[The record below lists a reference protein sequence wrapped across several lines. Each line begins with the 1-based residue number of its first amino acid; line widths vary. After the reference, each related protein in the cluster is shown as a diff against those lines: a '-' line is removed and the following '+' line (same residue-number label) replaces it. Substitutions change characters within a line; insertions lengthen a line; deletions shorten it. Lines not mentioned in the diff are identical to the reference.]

1 MKRFFLSFGLIVMSL
16 VITAQTVTK
25 MDSIVVDSV
34 KMSSEEVLAWFDSLA
49 VEYADEFEIQ
59 DEDLSDNPLYFRLFM
74 PLVLYNSA
82 INEAIVPEPIEN
94 KVEDSELL
102 PVEKVD
108 SVDDALI
115 RHINGA
121 LVRMYME
128 HPELVQITEDELM
141 SVKTPV
147 VITEKAAVG
156 IQKEVVP
163 TVEVEAKAEAPEL
176 VTSKPNYWKVF
187 GNFQGKYTQSYFS
200 DNWYKGGDNNHS
212 VLGQVTVQ
220 ANYAKK
226 HTTLDNKLE
235 MKLGYVTTEE
245 MKDGEKV
252 KSLKTNQDQLR
263 ITSKYGLRAIE
274 NWYYSA
280 QLQGN
285 TQFMPVRDNNDK
297 LKSKFFA
304 PVYGSLSIGMD
315 YKPKFKNKDLT
326 LSVQL
331 SPLSYDC
338 RYVSEVDLATR
349 YGIEKGKKF
358 KYTIGS
364 RVDANLTWKFLKD
377 FKLTTKAN
385 YFTGFEHV
393 EANIENT
400 LDYQLSKYFSIQC
413 FLHWRFDDSVKPDE
427 DLKYSQLKEFLTL
440 NFNYSW

>member
-1 MKRFFLSFGLIVMSL
+1 MKRFFLSFSLIVMSL

-285 TQFMPVRDNNDK
+285 TQFMPVRDNKDK

>member
-1 MKRFFLSFGLIVMSL
+1 MSL

-82 INEAIVPEPIEN
+82 INESIVPEPIEN

-285 TQFMPVRDNNDK
+285 TQFMPVRDNKDK

>member
-1 MKRFFLSFGLIVMSL
+1 MSMA
-16 VITAQTVTK
+16 IFAQTPTK
-25 MDSIVVDSV
+25 NDLIVVDSV

-49 VEYADEFEIQ
+49 VEYAEELDVQ
-59 DEDLSDNPLYFRLFM
+59 DISDNPLYFRLFM
-74 PLVLYNSA
+74 PLALYNSA
-82 INEAIVPEPIEN
+82 IDDAIVPEQAAAT
-94 KVEDSELL
+94 VTDAELL

-115 RHINGA
+115 RHINQA

-128 HPELVQITEDELM
+128 HPELVEITEEELM
-141 SVKTPV
+141 SVKAPTAV
-147 VITEKAAVG
+147 TQDAAIG
-156 IQKEVVP
+156 INKEVIA
-163 TVEVEAKAEAPEL
+163 TVDVNKETEIPEL
-176 VTSKPNYWKVF
+176 VQLKPKYWKVF
-187 GNFQGKYTQSYFS
+187 GDFQGKYTQSYFS

-220 ANYAKK
+220 ANYAKN

-285 TQFMPVRDNNDK
+285 TQFMPVRDNNDN

-349 YGIEKGKKF
+349 YGIEKGKQF

-393 EANIENT
+393 EANVENT
-400 LDYQLSKYFSIQC
+400 LDYQLSKYFSIQ
-413 FLHWRFDDSVKPDE
+413 FFMHWRFDDSVKRDV
-427 DLKYSQLKEFLTL
+427 DLGYSQLKEFLTL

>member
-1 MKRFFLSFGLIVMSL
+1 MSL

-285 TQFMPVRDNNDK
+285 TQFMPVRDNKDK

>member
-1 MKRFFLSFGLIVMSL
+1 MSL

>member
-285 TQFMPVRDNNDK
+285 TQFMPVRDNKDN

>member
-1 MKRFFLSFGLIVMSL
+1 MSL

-285 TQFMPVRDNNDK
+285 TQFMPVRDNKDK

-338 RYVSEVDLATR
+338 RYVSEVELATR

>member
-82 INEAIVPEPIEN
+82 INDAIVPEPIEN

-285 TQFMPVRDNNDK
+285 TQFMPVRDNKDN

-413 FLHWRFDDSVKPDE
+413 FLHWRFDDSVKRDV
-427 DLKYSQLKEFLTL
+427 DLGYSQLKEFLTL

>member
-1 MKRFFLSFGLIVMSL
+1 
-16 VITAQTVTK
+16 
-25 MDSIVVDSV
+25 
-34 KMSSEEVLAWFDSLA
+34 
-49 VEYADEFEIQ
+49 
-59 DEDLSDNPLYFRLFM
+59 M

-285 TQFMPVRDNNDK
+285 TQFMPVRDNKDK

>member
-1 MKRFFLSFGLIVMSL
+1 
-16 VITAQTVTK
+16 
-25 MDSIVVDSV
+25 
-34 KMSSEEVLAWFDSLA
+34 
-49 VEYADEFEIQ
+49 
-59 DEDLSDNPLYFRLFM
+59 
-74 PLVLYNSA
+74 
-82 INEAIVPEPIEN
+82 
-94 KVEDSELL
+94 
-102 PVEKVD
+102 VD

-115 RHINGA
+115 RHINQA

-128 HPELVQITEDELM
+128 HPELVEITEEELM
-141 SVKTPV
+141 SVKAPTAV
-147 VITEKAAVG
+147 TQDAAIG
-156 IQKEVVP
+156 IKKEVIA
-163 TVEVEAKAEAPEL
+163 TVDVNKDTEVPEL
-176 VTSKPNYWKVF
+176 VTLKPKYWKVF

-220 ANYAKK
+220 ANYAKN

-285 TQFMPVRDNNDK
+285 TQFMPVRDNKDN

-349 YGIEKGKKF
+349 YGIEKGKQF

-364 RVDANLTWKFLKD
+364 RVDANLAWKFLKD

-393 EANIENT
+393 EANVENT
-400 LDYQLSKYFSIQC
+400 LDYQLSKYFSIQ
-413 FLHWRFDDSVKPDE
+413 FFMHWRFDDSVKRDA
-427 DLKYSQLKEFLTL
+427 DLGYSQLKEFLTL

>member
-1 MKRFFLSFGLIVMSL
+1 MSMA
-16 VITAQTVTK
+16 IFAQTPTK
-25 MDSIVVDSV
+25 NDLIVVDSV

-49 VEYADEFEIQ
+49 VEYAEELDVQ
-59 DEDLSDNPLYFRLFM
+59 DISDNPLYFRLFM
-74 PLVLYNSA
+74 PLALYNSA
-82 INEAIVPEPIEN
+82 IDDAIVPEQAAAA
-94 KVEDSELL
+94 VTDAELL

-115 RHINGA
+115 RHINQA

-128 HPELVQITEDELM
+128 HPELVEITEEELM
-141 SVKTPV
+141 SVKAPTAV
-147 VITEKAAVG
+147 TQDAAIG
-156 IQKEVVP
+156 INKEVIA
-163 TVEVEAKAEAPEL
+163 TVDVNKETEIPEL
-176 VTSKPNYWKVF
+176 VQLKPKYWKVF
-187 GNFQGKYTQSYFS
+187 GDFQGKYTQSYFS

-220 ANYAKK
+220 ANYAKN

-285 TQFMPVRDNNDK
+285 TQFMPVRDNNDN

-349 YGIEKGKKF
+349 YGIEKGKQF

-393 EANIENT
+393 EANVENT
-400 LDYQLSKYFSIQC
+400 LDYQLSKYFSIQ
-413 FLHWRFDDSVKPDE
+413 FFMHWRFDDSVKRDV
-427 DLKYSQLKEFLTL
+427 DLGYSQLKEFLTL

>member
-25 MDSIVVDSV
+25 MDSIVVDSM

-285 TQFMPVRDNNDK
+285 TQFMPVRDNKDK

>member
-1 MKRFFLSFGLIVMSL
+1 MKKSFLSSCLLVMSMA
-16 VITAQTVTK
+16 IFAQTPTK
-25 MDSIVVDSV
+25 NDLIVVDSV

-49 VEYADEFEIQ
+49 VEYAEELDVQ
-59 DEDLSDNPLYFRLFM
+59 DISDNPLYFRLFM
-74 PLVLYNSA
+74 PLALYNSA
-82 INEAIVPEPIEN
+82 IDDAIVPEQAAAA
-94 KVEDSELL
+94 VTDAELL

-115 RHINGA
+115 RHINQA

-128 HPELVQITEDELM
+128 HPELVEITEEELM
-141 SVKTPV
+141 SVKAPTAV
-147 VITEKAAVG
+147 TQDAAIG
-156 IQKEVVP
+156 INKEVIA
-163 TVEVEAKAEAPEL
+163 TVDVNKETEIPEL
-176 VTSKPNYWKVF
+176 VQLKPKYWKVF
-187 GNFQGKYTQSYFS
+187 GDFQGKYTQSYFS

-220 ANYAKK
+220 ANFAKN

-285 TQFMPVRDNNDK
+285 TQFMPVRDNNDN

-349 YGIEKGKKF
+349 YGIEKGKQF

-393 EANIENT
+393 EANVENT
-400 LDYQLSKYFSIQC
+400 LDYQLSKYFSIQ
-413 FLHWRFDDSVKPDE
+413 FFMHWRFDDSVKRDV
-427 DLKYSQLKEFLTL
+427 DLGYSQLKEFLTL

>member
-25 MDSIVVDSV
+25 IDSIVVDSV

-285 TQFMPVRDNNDK
+285 TQFMPVRDNKDK

>member
-1 MKRFFLSFGLIVMSL
+1 MKRFFLSFSLIVMSL

-25 MDSIVVDSV
+25 MDSIVVDSM

-285 TQFMPVRDNNDK
+285 TQFMPVRDNNDN

-349 YGIEKGKKF
+349 YGIEKGKQF

-413 FLHWRFDDSVKPDE
+413 FLHWRFDDSVKRDA
-427 DLKYSQLKEFLTL
+427 DLGYSQLKEFLTL

>member
-220 ANYAKK
+220 ANYAKN

-285 TQFMPVRDNNDK
+285 TQFMPVKDNKDN

-304 PVYGSLSIGMD
+304 PVYGSLL
-315 YKPKFKNKDLT
+315 F
-326 LSVQL
+326 
-331 SPLSYDC
+331 
-338 RYVSEVDLATR
+338 
-349 YGIEKGKKF
+349 
-358 KYTIGS
+358 
-364 RVDANLTWKFLKD
+364 
-377 FKLTTKAN
+377 
-385 YFTGFEHV
+385 HV
-393 EANIENT
+393 
-400 LDYQLSKYFSIQC
+400 C
-413 FLHWRFDDSVKPDE
+413 
-427 DLKYSQLKEFLTL
+427 
-440 NFNYSW
+440 

>member
-285 TQFMPVRDNNDK
+285 TQFMPVRDNKDK

-338 RYVSEVDLATR
+338 RYVSEVELATR

>member
-1 MKRFFLSFGLIVMSL
+1 MSL

-285 TQFMPVRDNNDK
+285 TQFMPVRDNKDK

-349 YGIEKGKKF
+349 YGIEKGKQF

>member
-1 MKRFFLSFGLIVMSL
+1 MKRFFLSFSLIVMSL

-25 MDSIVVDSV
+25 MDSIVVDSM

-349 YGIEKGKKF
+349 YGIEKGKQF

-413 FLHWRFDDSVKPDE
+413 FLHWRFDDSVKRDA
-427 DLKYSQLKEFLTL
+427 DLGYSQLKEFLTL

>member
-1 MKRFFLSFGLIVMSL
+1 MKKSFLSSCLLVMSMA
-16 VITAQTVTK
+16 IFAQTPTK
-25 MDSIVVDSV
+25 NDLIVVDSV

-49 VEYADEFEIQ
+49 VEYAEELDVQ
-59 DEDLSDNPLYFRLFM
+59 DISDNPLYFRLFM
-74 PLVLYNSA
+74 PLALYNSA
-82 INEAIVPEPIEN
+82 IDDAIVPEQAAAA
-94 KVEDSELL
+94 VTDAELL

-115 RHINGA
+115 RHINQA

-128 HPELVQITEDELM
+128 HPELVEITEEELM
-141 SVKTPV
+141 SVKAPTAV
-147 VITEKAAVG
+147 TQDAAIG
-156 IQKEVVP
+156 INKEVIA
-163 TVEVEAKAEAPEL
+163 TVDVNKETEIPEL
-176 VTSKPNYWKVF
+176 VQLKPKYWKVF
-187 GNFQGKYTQSYFS
+187 GDFQGKYTQSYFS

-220 ANYAKK
+220 ANYAKN

-285 TQFMPVRDNNDK
+285 TQFMPVRDNNDN

-349 YGIEKGKKF
+349 YGIEKGKQF

-393 EANIENT
+393 EANVENT
-400 LDYQLSKYFSIQC
+400 LDYQLSKYFSIQ
-413 FLHWRFDDSVKPDE
+413 FFMHWRFDDSVKRDV
-427 DLKYSQLKEFLTL
+427 DLGYSQLKEFLTL

>member
-1 MKRFFLSFGLIVMSL
+1 MSL

-25 MDSIVVDSV
+25 MDYIVVDSV

-82 INEAIVPEPIEN
+82 INDAIVPEPIEN

>member
-1 MKRFFLSFGLIVMSL
+1 MKRSFLSFCLLVMSMA
-16 VITAQTVTK
+16 IFAQTPTK
-25 MDSIVVDSV
+25 TDLIVVDSV

-49 VEYADEFEIQ
+49 VEYAEELDVQ
-59 DEDLSDNPLYFRLFM
+59 DISDNPLYFRLFM
-74 PLVLYNSA
+74 PLALYNSA
-82 INEAIVPEPIEN
+82 IDDAIVPEQAAAA
-94 KVEDSELL
+94 VTDAELL

-115 RHINGA
+115 RHINQA

-128 HPELVQITEDELM
+128 HPELVEITEEELM
-141 SVKTPV
+141 SVKAPTAV
-147 VITEKAAVG
+147 TQDAAVG
-156 IQKEVVP
+156 IKKEVIA
-163 TVEVEAKAEAPEL
+163 TVDVNKDTAVPEL
-176 VTSKPNYWKVF
+176 VTLKPKYWKVF

-220 ANYAKK
+220 ANYAKN

-285 TQFMPVRDNNDK
+285 TQFMPVRDNKDN

-349 YGIEKGKKF
+349 YGIEKGKQF

-364 RVDANLTWKFLKD
+364 RVDTNLTWKFLKD

-393 EANIENT
+393 EANVENT
-400 LDYQLSKYFSIQC
+400 LDYQLSKYFSIQ
-413 FLHWRFDDSVKPDE
+413 FFMHWRFDDSVKRDA
-427 DLKYSQLKEFLTL
+427 DLGYSQLKEFLTL

>member
-25 MDSIVVDSV
+25 MDSIVVDSM

-82 INEAIVPEPIEN
+82 INEAIVPEPIED
-94 KVEDSELL
+94 KVENSELL

-176 VTSKPNYWKVF
+176 VTSKPKYWKVF

-285 TQFMPVRDNNDK
+285 TQFMPVRDNNDN

-349 YGIEKGKKF
+349 YGIEKGKQF

-413 FLHWRFDDSVKPDE
+413 FLHWRFDDSVKRDA
-427 DLKYSQLKEFLTL
+427 DLGYSQLKEFLTL

>member
-285 TQFMPVRDNNDK
+285 TQFMPVRDNKDK

>member
-25 MDSIVVDSV
+25 MDYIVVDSV

-82 INEAIVPEPIEN
+82 INDAIVPEPIEN

>member
-1 MKRFFLSFGLIVMSL
+1 MKRSFLSFGLIVMSL

-285 TQFMPVRDNNDK
+285 TQFMPVRDNKDK

>member
-16 VITAQTVTK
+16 VLTAQTVTK

-285 TQFMPVRDNNDK
+285 TQFMPVRDNKDK

>member
-1 MKRFFLSFGLIVMSL
+1 MSMA
-16 VITAQTVTK
+16 IFAQTPTK
-25 MDSIVVDSV
+25 NDLIVVDSV

-49 VEYADEFEIQ
+49 VEYAEELDVQ
-59 DEDLSDNPLYFRLFM
+59 DISDNPLYFRLFM
-74 PLVLYNSA
+74 PLALYNSA
-82 INEAIVPEPIEN
+82 IDDAIVPEQAAAA
-94 KVEDSELL
+94 VTDAELL

-115 RHINGA
+115 RHINQA

-128 HPELVQITEDELM
+128 HPELVEITEEELM
-141 SVKTPV
+141 SVKAPTAV
-147 VITEKAAVG
+147 TQDAAIG
-156 IQKEVVP
+156 INKEVIA
-163 TVEVEAKAEAPEL
+163 TVDVNKETEIPEL
-176 VTSKPNYWKVF
+176 VQLKPKYWKVF

-220 ANYAKK
+220 ANYAKN

-285 TQFMPVRDNNDK
+285 TQFMLVRDNNDN

-349 YGIEKGKKF
+349 YGIEKGKQF

-393 EANIENT
+393 EANVENT
-400 LDYQLSKYFSIQC
+400 LDYQLSKYFSIQ
-413 FLHWRFDDSVKPDE
+413 FFMHWRFDDSVKRDV
-427 DLKYSQLKEFLTL
+427 DLGYSQLKEFLTL

>member
-1 MKRFFLSFGLIVMSL
+1 MSL

-187 GNFQGKYTQSYFS
+187 GNFKGKYTQSYFS

-285 TQFMPVRDNNDK
+285 TQFMPVRDNKDK

>member
-1 MKRFFLSFGLIVMSL
+1 MKKSFLSSCLLVMSMA
-16 VITAQTVTK
+16 IFAQTPTK
-25 MDSIVVDSV
+25 NDLIVVDSV

-49 VEYADEFEIQ
+49 VEYAEELDVQ
-59 DEDLSDNPLYFRLFM
+59 DISDNPLYFRLFM
-74 PLVLYNSA
+74 PLALYNSA
-82 INEAIVPEPIEN
+82 IDDAIVPEQAAAA
-94 KVEDSELL
+94 VTDAELL

-115 RHINGA
+115 RHINQA

-128 HPELVQITEDELM
+128 HPELVEITEEELM
-141 SVKTPV
+141 SVKAPTAV
-147 VITEKAAVG
+147 TQDAAIG
-156 IQKEVVP
+156 INKEVIA
-163 TVEVEAKAEAPEL
+163 TVDVNKETEIPEL
-176 VTSKPNYWKVF
+176 VQLKPKYWKVF

-220 ANYAKK
+220 ANYAKN

-285 TQFMPVRDNNDK
+285 TQFMPVRDNNDN

-349 YGIEKGKKF
+349 YGIEKGKQF

-393 EANIENT
+393 EANVENT
-400 LDYQLSKYFSIQC
+400 LDYQLSKYFSIQ
-413 FLHWRFDDSVKPDE
+413 FFMHWRFDDSVKRDV
-427 DLKYSQLKEFLTL
+427 DLGYSQLKEFLTL

>member
-1 MKRFFLSFGLIVMSL
+1 MSMA
-16 VITAQTVTK
+16 IFAQTPTK
-25 MDSIVVDSV
+25 NDLIVVDSV

-49 VEYADEFEIQ
+49 VEYAEELDVQ
-59 DEDLSDNPLYFRLFM
+59 DISDNPLYFRLFM
-74 PLVLYNSA
+74 PLALYNSA
-82 INEAIVPEPIEN
+82 IDDAIVPEQAAAA
-94 KVEDSELL
+94 VTDAELL

-115 RHINGA
+115 RHINQA

-128 HPELVQITEDELM
+128 HPELVEITEEELM
-141 SVKTPV
+141 SVKAPTAV
-147 VITEKAAVG
+147 TQDAAIG
-156 IQKEVVP
+156 INKEVIA
-163 TVEVEAKAEAPEL
+163 TVDVNKETEIPEL
-176 VTSKPNYWKVF
+176 VQLKPKYWKVF

-220 ANYAKK
+220 ANYAKN

-285 TQFMPVRDNNDK
+285 TQFMPVRDNNDN

-349 YGIEKGKKF
+349 YGIEKGKQF

-393 EANIENT
+393 EANVENT
-400 LDYQLSKYFSIQC
+400 LDYQLSKYFSIQ
-413 FLHWRFDDSVKPDE
+413 FFMHWRFDDSVKRDV
-427 DLKYSQLKEFLTL
+427 DLGYSQLKEFLTL